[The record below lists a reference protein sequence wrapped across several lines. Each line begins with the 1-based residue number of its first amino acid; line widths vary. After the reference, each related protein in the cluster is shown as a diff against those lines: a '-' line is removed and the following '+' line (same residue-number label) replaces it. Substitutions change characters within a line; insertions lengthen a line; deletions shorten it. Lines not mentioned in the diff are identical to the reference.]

1 MKMKECMCVKKGEAS
16 ITSLVSAFGRAY
28 HSEFDNPKIFD
39 DYVAKEFISQKERN
53 DIEMNMVQGIHF
65 FNTDIAQ
72 QFQDNPQ
79 EILKWITQVQLS
91 PTPLARAAYCER
103 VLLHEITL
111 GTKQYVILGA
121 GLDTFSF
128 RHRELENKIEVF
140 EVDHPSTQK
149 FKKERIKEAE
159 LEVPNHLHFV
169 SMDFTKGFSYEQLQ
183 NEGFENKKTFFSLLG
198 VSYYL
203 TKEELSSLIECLFE
217 MVPEGSSI
225 VFDYPDENLFTE
237 KGLSNR
243 VENMVKMAAIGG
255 EPMKSCFSYAEMEA
269 LLEKAGLLIYEH
281 LSPKD
286 INTFYFEGRND
297 YLKAFETVHYVHAV
311 KK

>member
-1 MKMKECMCVKKGEAS
+1 MCVKKGEAS

-103 VLLHEITL
+103 VLLHEVAL
-111 GTKQYVILGA
+111 GAKQYVILGA

-128 RHRELENKIEVF
+128 RHRELENKIEIF
-140 EVDHPSTQK
+140 EVDHPSTQQ
-149 FKKERIKEAE
+149 FKKERIEEAE
-159 LEVPNHLHFV
+159 FEIPNNLHFI

-198 VSYYL
+198 VTYYL
-203 TKEELSSLIECLFE
+203 TKEELSSLIEYLFE

-243 VENMVKMAAIGG
+243 VENMVKMAAVGG

-269 LLEKAGLLIYEH
+269 LLEKMGLLIYEH
-281 LSPKD
+281 LSPED
-286 INTFYFEGRND
+286 IHTLYFEGRND

>member
-1 MKMKECMCVKKGEAS
+1 MCVKKGES
-16 ITSLVSAFGRAY
+16 SVTSLVSAFSRAY
-28 HSEFDNPKIFD
+28 HSEFDCPKIFD
-39 DYVAKEFISQKERN
+39 DYVAKDFIPQKERN
-53 DIEMNMVQGIHF
+53 DIETNMVQGIQF

-79 EILKWITQVQLS
+79 EILKWITQVQLA

-111 GTKQYVILGA
+111 GAKQYVILGA

-128 RHRELENKIEVF
+128 RHRELENKVEIF
-140 EVDHPSTQK
+140 EVDHPSTQA
-149 FKKERIKEAE
+149 FKIQRVKEAE
-159 LEVPNHLHFV
+159 YEVPSNLHFV
-169 SMDFTKGFSYEQLQ
+169 SMDFTKDFSKQKLV

-203 TKEELSSLIECLFE
+203 AKEELASLIECLFE

-243 VENMVKMAAIGG
+243 VENMVKMAAVGG
-255 EPMKSCFSYAEMEA
+255 EPMKSCYSYREMEA
-269 LLEKAGLLIYEH
+269 LLEKSGLLIYEH

-286 INTFYFEGRND
+286 INTLYFEGRND
-297 YLKAFETVHYVHAV
+297 YLKAFETMQYMHAV

>member
-1 MKMKECMCVKKGEAS
+1 MCVKKGEAS
-16 ITSLVSAFGRAY
+16 VTSLVSAFGRAY
-28 HSEFDNPKIFD
+28 HSEFDSSKIFD
-39 DYVAKEFISQKERN
+39 DYVAKEFISQKERH
-53 DIEMNMVQGIHF
+53 DIETNMIQGIHF
-65 FNTDIAQ
+65 FNKEIAQ
-72 QFQDNPQ
+72 QFQDNPK

-111 GTKQYVILGA
+111 GAKQYVILGA

-128 RHRELENKIEVF
+128 RHRELENKIEIF
-140 EVDHPSTQK
+140 EVDHPSTQQ
-149 FKKERIKEAE
+149 FKKEKIEEAE
-159 LEVPNHLHFV
+159 FEIPNNLHFV

-183 NEGFENKKTFFSLLG
+183 NEGFEHKKTFFSLLG

-203 TKEELSSLIECLFE
+203 TKEELASLIECLFA

-243 VENMVKMAAIGG
+243 VENMVKMAAVGG
-255 EPMKSCFSYAEMEA
+255 EPMKSCYSYREMEA

-281 LSPKD
+281 LSPEE
-286 INTFYFEGRND
+286 INTLYFEGRND
-297 YLKAFETVHYVHAV
+297 YLEAFETVQYIHAV

>member
-1 MKMKECMCVKKGEAS
+1 MCVKKGEAS
-16 ITSLVSAFGRAY
+16 VTSLVSAFGRAY

-65 FNTDIAQ
+65 FNTDIAK

-103 VLLHEITL
+103 VLLHEVAL
-111 GTKQYVILGA
+111 GAKQYVILGA

-128 RHRELENKIEVF
+128 RHRELENTIEIF
-140 EVDHPSTQK
+140 EVDHPSTQQ
-149 FKKERIKEAE
+149 FKKERIEEAE
-159 LEVPNHLHFV
+159 LEIPNNLHFV
-169 SMDFTKGFSYEQLQ
+169 SMDFTKGFSYEQLR
-183 NEGFENKKTFFSLLG
+183 NKGFENKKTFFSLLG

-225 VFDYPDENLFTE
+225 VFDYPDENLFIE

-243 VENMVKMAAIGG
+243 VENMVKMAAVGG

-269 LLEKAGLLIYEH
+269 LLEKAGLLIYEY
-281 LSPKD
+281 LSPEA

>member
-1 MKMKECMCVKKGEAS
+1 MCVKKGES
-16 ITSLVSAFGRAY
+16 SVTSLVSAFGRAY
-28 HSEFDNPKIFD
+28 HSEFDRPKIFD
-39 DYVAKEFISQKERN
+39 DSVAKDFISKKERN
-53 DIEMNMVQGIHF
+53 EIEMNMVQGIHF
-65 FNTDIAQ
+65 FNTDIAEK
-72 QFQDNPQ
+72 FQDNPQ

-111 GTKQYVILGA
+111 GAKQYVILGA

-128 RHRELENKIEVF
+128 RHRELENEIEIF

-149 FKKERIKEAE
+149 FKRERIKDAE
-159 LEVPNHLHFV
+159 LETPNNLHFI
-169 SMDFTKGFSYEQLQ
+169 SMDFTKGFSSEQLR

-198 VSYYL
+198 LTYYL
-203 TKEELSSLIECLFE
+203 TKEELSSLIECLFA

-243 VENMVKMAAIGG
+243 VENMVKMAAVGG
-255 EPMKSCFSYAEMEA
+255 EPMKSCFSYTEMEA

-281 LSPKD
+281 LSPED
-286 INTFYFEGRND
+286 IHTLYFEGRND

>member
-1 MKMKECMCVKKGEAS
+1 MCVKKGEAS

-39 DYVAKEFISQKERN
+39 DYVAKDFISQKERN

-103 VLLHEITL
+103 VLLHEVAL
-111 GTKQYVILGA
+111 GAKQYVILGA

-128 RHRELENKIEVF
+128 RHRELENEIEIF
-140 EVDHPSTQK
+140 EVDHPSTQQ
-149 FKKERIKEAE
+149 FKKERIEEAE
-159 LEVPNHLHFV
+159 FEIPNNLHFI
-169 SMDFTKGFSYEQLQ
+169 SMDFTKRFSYEQLQ

-198 VSYYL
+198 VTYYL
-203 TKEELSSLIECLFE
+203 TKEELSSLIECLFA

-243 VENMVKMAAIGG
+243 VENMVKMAAVGG
-255 EPMKSCFSYAEMEA
+255 EPMKSCYSYREMEA
-269 LLEKAGLLIYEH
+269 LLAKAGLLIYEH
-281 LSPKD
+281 LSPED
-286 INTFYFEGRND
+286 INKLYFEGRND

>member
-1 MKMKECMCVKKGEAS
+1 MKKGES
-16 ITSLVSAFGRAY
+16 SVTSLVSAFGRAY

-65 FNTDIAQ
+65 FNTDIAK

-169 SMDFTKGFSYEQLQ
+169 SMDFTKGFSYEQLR

-225 VFDYPDENLFTE
+225 VFDYPNENLFTE

-243 VENMVKMAAIGG
+243 VANMVKMAAVGG
-255 EPMKSCFSYAEMEA
+255 EPMKSCFSYTEMEA

-281 LSPKD
+281 LSPED
-286 INTFYFEGRND
+286 INAFYFEGRND

-311 KK
+311 KR

>member
-1 MKMKECMCVKKGEAS
+1 MKKGEAS

-53 DIEMNMVQGIHF
+53 EIEMNMVQGIHF

-297 YLKAFETVHYVHAV
+297 YLTAFETVHYVHAV

>member
-1 MKMKECMCVKKGEAS
+1 MKKGEAS

>member
-1 MKMKECMCVKKGEAS
+1 MCVKKGES
-16 ITSLVSAFGRAY
+16 SVTSLVSAFGRAY

-65 FNTDIAQ
+65 FNTDIAK

-169 SMDFTKGFSYEQLQ
+169 SMDFTKGFSYEQLR

-198 VSYYL
+198 VTYYL

-243 VENMVKMAAIGG
+243 VENMVKMAAVGG
-255 EPMKSCFSYAEMEA
+255 EPMKSCFSYTEMEA

-281 LSPKD
+281 LSPED
-286 INTFYFEGRND
+286 INKLYFEGRND

>member
-1 MKMKECMCVKKGEAS
+1 MKQGEAS
-16 ITSLVSAFGRAY
+16 VTSLVSAFSRAY
-28 HSEFDNPKIFD
+28 HSQFDNPKIFD
-39 DYVAKEFISQKERN
+39 DYIAKEFISPKERN
-53 DIEMNMVQGIHF
+53 EIETNMVQGIHF
-65 FNTDIAQ
+65 FNKDIAE
-72 QFQDNPQ
+72 QFQGDPK

-111 GTKQYVILGA
+111 GAKQYVILGA

-128 RHRELENKIEVF
+128 RHKELENKIEVF
-140 EVDHPSTQK
+140 EVDHPSTQQ

-159 LEVPNHLHFV
+159 LEIPNNLHFV
-169 SMDFTKGFSYEQLQ
+169 SMDFTKGFSDEQLR
-183 NEGFENKKTFFSLLG
+183 NEGFENKKTFYSLLG
-198 VSYYL
+198 VTYYL

-217 MVPEGSSI
+217 MVPAGSSI

-243 VENMVKMAAIGG
+243 VENMVKMAAVGG
-255 EPMKSCFSYAEMEA
+255 EPMKSCYSYCEMEA
-269 LLEKAGLLIYEH
+269 LLEKSGLLIYEH
-281 LSPKD
+281 LSPED
-286 INTFYFEGRND
+286 INKLYFEGRND
-297 YLKAFETVHYVHAV
+297 YLKAFETVQYMHAV

>member
-1 MKMKECMCVKKGEAS
+1 MCVKQGEAS
-16 ITSLVSAFGRAY
+16 VTSLVSAFSRAY
-28 HSEFDNPKIFD
+28 HSEFDSPKIFD
-39 DYVAKEFISQKERN
+39 DYIAKEFILPKERS
-53 DIEMNMVQGIHF
+53 DIETNMVQGIQF
-65 FNTDIAQ
+65 FNTDIAER
-72 QFQDNPQ
+72 FRDNPK
-79 EILKWITQVQLS
+79 EILNWITQVQLS

-111 GTKQYVILGA
+111 GAKQYVILGA

-128 RHRELENKIEVF
+128 RHRELESNIEIF
-140 EVDHPSTQK
+140 EVDHPSTQQ
-149 FKKERIKEAE
+149 FKKERIEEAE
-159 LEVPNHLHFV
+159 FEIPNNLHFV
-169 SMDFTKGFSYEQLQ
+169 SMDFTKGFSYEQLRS
-183 NEGFENKKTFFSLLG
+183 EGFENKKTFFSLLG

-203 TKEELSSLIECLFE
+203 TKEELSSLIECLFA

-243 VENMVKMAAIGG
+243 VKNMVKMAAVGG
-255 EPMKSCFSYAEMEA
+255 EPMKSCFSYTEMEV

-281 LSPKD
+281 LSPED
-286 INTFYFEGRND
+286 INKLYFEGRND

>member
-1 MKMKECMCVKKGEAS
+1 M
-16 ITSLVSAFGRAY
+16 
-28 HSEFDNPKIFD
+28 
-39 DYVAKEFISQKERN
+39 
-53 DIEMNMVQGIHF
+53 
-65 FNTDIAQ
+65 
-72 QFQDNPQ
+72 
-79 EILKWITQVQLS
+79 
-91 PTPLARAAYCER
+91 
-103 VLLHEITL
+103 
-111 GTKQYVILGA
+111 
-121 GLDTFSF
+121 
-128 RHRELENKIEVF
+128 
-140 EVDHPSTQK
+140 DHPSTQQ

-159 LEVPNHLHFV
+159 IEIPNNLHFV
-169 SMDFTKGFSYEQLQ
+169 SMDFTKRFSYEKLR

-225 VFDYPDENLFTE
+225 VFDYPNENLFTE

-243 VENMVKMAAIGG
+243 VANMVKMAAVGG
-255 EPMKSCFSYAEMEA
+255 EPMKSCFSYTEMEA

-281 LSPKD
+281 LSPEN
-286 INTFYFEGRND
+286 INTLYFEGRND

>member
-1 MKMKECMCVKKGEAS
+1 MCVKKGES
-16 ITSLVSAFGRAY
+16 SVTSLVSAFSRAY
-28 HSEFDNPKIFD
+28 HSEFDCPKIFD
-39 DYVAKEFISQKERN
+39 DYVAKDFIPQKERN
-53 DIEMNMVQGIHF
+53 DIETNMVQGIQF

-79 EILKWITQVQLS
+79 EILKWITQVQLA
-91 PTPLARAAYCER
+91 PTPLARASYCER

-111 GTKQYVILGA
+111 GAKQYVILGA

-128 RHRELENKIEVF
+128 RHRELENKVEIF
-140 EVDHPSTQK
+140 EVDHPSTQA
-149 FKKERIKEAE
+149 FKIQRVKEAE
-159 LEVPNHLHFV
+159 YEVPSNLHFV
-169 SMDFTKGFSYEQLQ
+169 SMDFTKDFSKQKLV

-203 TKEELSSLIECLFE
+203 AKEELASLIECLFE

-243 VENMVKMAAIGG
+243 VENMVKMAAVGG
-255 EPMKSCFSYAEMEA
+255 EPMKSCYSYREMEA
-269 LLEKAGLLIYEH
+269 LLEKSGLLIYEH

-286 INTFYFEGRND
+286 INTLYFEGRND
-297 YLKAFETVHYVHAV
+297 YLKAFETVQYMHAV

>member
-1 MKMKECMCVKKGEAS
+1 MCVKKGEAS
-16 ITSLVSAFGRAY
+16 VTSLVSAFGRAY
-28 HSEFDNPKIFD
+28 HSEFDSPKIFD
-39 DYVAKEFISQKERN
+39 DYVAKEFISPKERIN
-53 DIEMNMVQGIHF
+53 IETNMVQGIHF
-65 FNTDIAQ
+65 FNTDIAE
-72 QFQDNPQ
+72 QFQDNPK

-103 VLLHEITL
+103 VLLHEIAL
-111 GTKQYVILGA
+111 GAKQYVILGA

-128 RHRELENKIEVF
+128 RHRELEDKIEIF
-140 EVDHPSTQK
+140 EIDHPSTQR

-159 LEVPNHLHFV
+159 FEIPNNLHFV
-169 SMDFTKGFSYEQLQ
+169 SMDFTKGFSNEQLR

-198 VSYYL
+198 VTYYL
-203 TKEELSSLIECLFE
+203 TKEALSSLIECLFE
-217 MVPEGSSI
+217 MVPAGSSI

-243 VENMVKMAAIGG
+243 VENMVKMAVVGG

-281 LSPKD
+281 LSPED
-286 INTFYFEGRND
+286 INKLYFEGRSD
-297 YLKAFETVHYVHAV
+297 YLEAFETVHYVHAV

>member
-1 MKMKECMCVKKGEAS
+1 MCVKKGEAS
-16 ITSLVSAFGRAY
+16 VTSLVSAFGRAY
-28 HSEFDNPKIFD
+28 HSEFDRPKIFD
-39 DYVAKEFISQKERN
+39 DYVAKDFISQKERN
-53 DIEMNMVQGIHF
+53 NIETNMVQGIHF
-65 FNTDIAQ
+65 FDTDIAQ

-103 VLLHEITL
+103 VLLHEIAL
-111 GTKQYVILGA
+111 GATQYVILGA

-128 RHRELENKIEVF
+128 RHRELENQIKIF
-140 EVDHPSTQK
+140 EVDHPSTQR

-159 LEVPNHLHFV
+159 LEIPNNLHFV
-169 SMDFTKGFSYEQLQ
+169 SMDFTKGFSYEQLR

-198 VSYYL
+198 VTYYL
-203 TKEELSSLIECLFE
+203 TKEELSSLIECLFA

-243 VENMVKMAAIGG
+243 VENMVKMATVGG
-255 EPMKSCFSYAEMEA
+255 EPMKSCFSYTEMEA

-281 LSPKD
+281 LSPED
-286 INTFYFEGRND
+286 IHILYFEGRND

>member
-1 MKMKECMCVKKGEAS
+1 MCVKKGES
-16 ITSLVSAFGRAY
+16 SVTSLVSAFGRAY

-65 FNTDIAQ
+65 FNTDIAK

-79 EILKWITQVQLS
+79 EILKWIIQVQLS

-103 VLLHEITL
+103 ILLHEIAL
-111 GTKQYVILGA
+111 GVKQYVILGA

-128 RHRELENKIEVF
+128 RQRELENKIEVF
-140 EVDHPSTQK
+140 EVDHPSTQR

-169 SMDFTKGFSYEQLQ
+169 SMDFTKGFSYEQLR

-198 VSYYL
+198 VTYYL

-225 VFDYPDENLFTE
+225 VFDYPNENLFTE

-243 VENMVKMAAIGG
+243 VANMVKMAAVGG
-255 EPMKSCFSYAEMEA
+255 EPMKSCFSYTEMEA

-281 LSPKD
+281 LSPED
-286 INTFYFEGRND
+286 INTLYFEGRND

>member
-1 MKMKECMCVKKGEAS
+1 MKQGEAS

-28 HSEFDNPKIFD
+28 HSEFDSPKIFD
-39 DYVAKEFISQKERN
+39 DYVAKDLILPKERN
-53 DIEMNMVQGIHF
+53 NIETNMVQGIYF
-65 FNTDIAQ
+65 FNKDIAE
-72 QFQDNPQ
+72 QFQDNPN

-111 GTKQYVILGA
+111 GAKQYVILGA

-128 RHRELENKIEVF
+128 RHRELENKIEIF
-140 EVDHPSTQK
+140 EVDHPSTQQA
-149 FKKERIKEAE
+149 KKVKVKEAE
-159 LEVPNHLHFV
+159 FEIPNNLHFV
-169 SMDFTKGFSYEQLQ
+169 SMDFTKGFSYEQLR

-198 VSYYL
+198 VTYYL

-243 VENMVKMAAIGG
+243 VEKMVKMASVGG
-255 EPMKSCFSYAEMEA
+255 EPMTACYSYTEMEV

-281 LSPKD
+281 LSPED
-286 INTFYFEGRND
+286 IHTLYFEGRND
-297 YLKAFETVHYVHAV
+297 YLKAFETVHYIHAV

>member
-1 MKMKECMCVKKGEAS
+1 MKKGEAS

-28 HSEFDNPKIFD
+28 HSEFDSPKIFD
-39 DYVAKEFISQKERN
+39 DYVAREFILPKERH
-53 DIEMNMVQGIHF
+53 DIETNMVQGIHF
-65 FNTDIAQ
+65 FNKDIAE
-72 QFQDNPQ
+72 QFQDHPK

-91 PTPLARAAYCER
+91 PTPLARAAYCEK
-103 VLLHEITL
+103 VLLHEMTL
-111 GTKQYVILGA
+111 GAKQYVILGA

-128 RHRELENKIEVF
+128 RHKELENKIEIF
-140 EVDHPSTQK
+140 EVDHPSTQQL
-149 FKKERIKEAE
+149 KKERIKEAE
-159 LEVPNHLHFV
+159 LEVPNNLQFI
-169 SMDFTKGFSYEQLQ
+169 SMDFTKGFSYEQLC

-203 TKEELSSLIECLFE
+203 TKEELASLIECLFK
-217 MVPEGSSI
+217 MLPEGSSI

-255 EPMKSCFSYAEMEA
+255 EPMKSCYSYREMEA

-281 LSPKD
+281 LSPED
-286 INTFYFEGRND
+286 IHTLYFEGRND
-297 YLKAFETVHYVHAV
+297 YLEAFETVQYIHAV

>member
-1 MKMKECMCVKKGEAS
+1 MCVKKGES
-16 ITSLVSAFGRAY
+16 SVTSLVSAFSRAY
-28 HSEFDNPKIFD
+28 HSEFDSPKIFD
-39 DYVAKEFISQKERN
+39 DYIAKEFISLKERS

-65 FNTDIAQ
+65 FNTDIAK

-140 EVDHPSTQK
+140 EVDHPSTQR

-169 SMDFTKGFSYEQLQ
+169 SMDFTKGFSYEQLRS
-183 NEGFENKKTFFSLLG
+183 EGFENKKTFFSLLG

-203 TKEELSSLIECLFE
+203 TKEELSSLIECLFA

-243 VENMVKMAAIGG
+243 VKNMVKMAAVGG
-255 EPMKSCFSYAEMEA
+255 EPMKSCFSYTEMEV

-281 LSPKD
+281 LSPED
-286 INTFYFEGRND
+286 INKLYFEGRND

>member
-1 MKMKECMCVKKGEAS
+1 VEKGEAS
-16 ITSLVSAFGRAY
+16 VTSLVSAFGRAY
-28 HSEFDNPKIFD
+28 HSDFDCPKIFD
-39 DYVAKEFISQKERN
+39 DYVAKDFISQKERN
-53 DIEMNMVQGIHF
+53 DIETNMVQGIHF

-103 VLLHEITL
+103 VLLHEIIL
-111 GTKQYVILGA
+111 GAKQYVILGA

-128 RHRELENKIEVF
+128 RHRELENNIEIF
-140 EVDHPSTQK
+140 EVDHPSTQEV
-149 FKKERIKEAE
+149 KKERVKEIG
-159 LEVPNHLHFV
+159 LEIPHNLNFV
-169 SMDFTKGFSYEQLQ
+169 SMDFTNGFSKQELV
-183 NEGFENKKTFFSLLG
+183 NEGFGNKKTFFSLLG
-198 VSYYL
+198 VTYYL
-203 TKEELSSLIECLFE
+203 TKEELSSLIECLFA

-237 KGLSNR
+237 KGMSNR
-243 VENMVKMAAIGG
+243 VENMVKMATVGG
-255 EPMKSCFSYAEMEA
+255 EPMKSCFSYEEMEV

-281 LSPKD
+281 LSPED
-286 INTFYFEGRND
+286 IHKLYFEGRND
-297 YLKAFETVHYVHAV
+297 YLEAFETVHYVHAV

>member
-1 MKMKECMCVKKGEAS
+1 MKKGEAS
-16 ITSLVSAFGRAY
+16 VTSLVSAFGRAY
-28 HSEFDNPKIFD
+28 HSEFDRPKIFD
-39 DYVAKEFISQKERN
+39 DYVAKDFISKKERN
-53 DIEMNMVQGIHF
+53 EIEMNMVQGIHF

-72 QFQDNPQ
+72 QFHDNPK

-91 PTPLARAAYCER
+91 PTPLARTAYCER
-103 VLLHEITL
+103 VLLHEIIL
-111 GTKQYVILGA
+111 GAKQYVILGA

-128 RHRELENKIEVF
+128 RHRELENEIEIF
-140 EVDHPSTQK
+140 EVDHPSTQG
-149 FKKERIKEAE
+149 FKKERIKDSE
-159 LEVPNHLHFV
+159 LEIPNNLHFV
-169 SMDFTKGFSYEQLQ
+169 SMDFTKDFSKQTLV

-198 VSYYL
+198 VTYYL
-203 TKEELSSLIECLFE
+203 TKEELSSLLECLFA

-243 VENMVKMAAIGG
+243 VENMVKMAAVGG
-255 EPMKSCFSYAEMEA
+255 EPMKSCFSYTEMEA
-269 LLEKAGLLIYEH
+269 LLENAGLFIYEH
-281 LSPKD
+281 LSPED
-286 INTFYFEGRND
+286 IHTLYFEGRND

>member
-1 MKMKECMCVKKGEAS
+1 MCVKKGEAS

-28 HSEFDNPKIFD
+28 HSEFDSPKIFD
-39 DYVAKEFISQKERN
+39 DYVAKEFISQKERS
-53 DIEMNMVQGIHF
+53 DIETNMVQGIHF
-65 FNTDIAQ
+65 FNTDIAK
-72 QFQDNPQ
+72 QFQDNPK

-140 EVDHPSTQK
+140 EVDHPSTQQ
-149 FKKERIKEAE
+149 FKKERIDEAE
-159 LEVPNHLHFV
+159 LEIPNNLHFI
-169 SMDFTKGFSYEQLQ
+169 SMDFTKGFSYEQLR

-198 VSYYL
+198 VTYYL
-203 TKEELSSLIECLFE
+203 TKEELSSLIEYLFA

-225 VFDYPDENLFTE
+225 VFDYPDENLFAE

-243 VENMVKMAAIGG
+243 VENMVKMATVGG

>member
-1 MKMKECMCVKKGEAS
+1 MKKGEAS
-16 ITSLVSAFGRAY
+16 VTSLVSAFGRAY
-28 HSEFDNPKIFD
+28 HSEFDSPKIFD
-39 DYVAKEFISQKERN
+39 DYVAKDFISKKERN
-53 DIEMNMVQGIHF
+53 DIETNMVQGIHF

-72 QFQDNPQ
+72 KFQDNPQ

-111 GTKQYVILGA
+111 GAKQYVILGA

-128 RHRELENKIEVF
+128 RHRELENEIEIF
-140 EVDHPSTQK
+140 EVDHPSTQR
-149 FKKERIKEAE
+149 FKRERIKKAA
-159 LEVPNHLHFV
+159 LETPNNLHFV
-169 SMDFTKGFSYEQLQ
+169 SMDFTKDFLKQKLV

-198 VSYYL
+198 VTYYL
-203 TKEELSSLIECLFE
+203 TKEELSSLIENLFE
-217 MVPEGSSI
+217 MVPVGSSI

-243 VENMVKMAAIGG
+243 VENMVKMAAVGG

-269 LLEKAGLLIYEH
+269 LLEKVGLLIYEQ
-281 LSPKD
+281 LSPED
-286 INTFYFEGRND
+286 INTLYFEGRND

-311 KK
+311 KN